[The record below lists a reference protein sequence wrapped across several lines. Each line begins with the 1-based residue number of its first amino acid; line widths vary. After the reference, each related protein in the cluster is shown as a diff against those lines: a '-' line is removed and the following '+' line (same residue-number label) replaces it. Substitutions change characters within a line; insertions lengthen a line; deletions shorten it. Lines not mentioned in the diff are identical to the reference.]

1 MEHKQIKTFKT
12 QQHFFDFTNKR
23 VEAMI
28 IGVDALLYEIKQLSN
43 DLQEDHGFIDKKY
56 ISILRHIKF
65 MFRVE
70 GLLKEHGDEV
80 GKFKDTRFENYIK
93 MVGKKDFPRKCIDD
107 LLAKSVRVYLTD
119 FMQRFIDIT
128 GYESEDCSKIETYEA
143 FLEKFKKFNE
153 ARNPLFDLMYASMEF
168 KKGRFVNNLPQFSDK
183 VNQQYR
189 LFVELVK
196 SRIGVEACKGKDIAS
211 VIYQLNDNNSLF
223 ELFVNFGAM
232 KCVFPTS
239 CSVESIFSFMKYA
252 ETTNTTIQNL
262 DKKLTTIL
270 DIRTDREDFFN

>member
-1 MEHKQIKTFKT
+1 MEK
-12 QQHFFDFTNKR
+12 
-23 VEAMI
+23 
-28 IGVDALLYEIKQLSN
+28 G
-43 DLQEDHGFIDKKY
+43 
-56 ISILRHIKF
+56 
-65 MFRVE
+65 
-70 GLLKEHGDEV
+70 
-80 GKFKDTRFENYIK
+80 
-93 MVGKKDFPRKCIDD
+93 FPRKCIDD

-153 ARNPLFDLMYASMEF
+153 ARNPLFDLIYASMEF

-223 ELFVNFGAM
+223 ELFVNFWGYKM
-232 KCVFPTS
+232 C
-239 CSVESIFSFMKYA
+239 FS
-252 ETTNTTIQNL
+252 N
-262 DKKLTTIL
+262 KL
-270 DIRTDREDFFN
+270 FC